1 MNEAGKLEEDI
12 LKKYL
17 SPEKIEKAPESVTD
31 RIMNRIRI
39 EPASGMISVK
49 TQKRSLIPLIS
60 CIVTA
65 LLIFIVLLLPE
76 SSFGELPRPVSDLFK
91 NLNISFPYLNNLHL
105 PSIDI
110 PVLLTSLFVAIFLLG
125 LLDKFLTGLFHKGS
139 K

>member
-91 NLNISFPYLNNLHL
+91 NLNISFPDLNNLHL